1 MFGNKS
7 SVYLRNYFVD
17 IYRTTLWIYR
27 ELFFS
32 QGFFGTSFEGGKD
45 DLYIYMVIAITI

>member
-1 MFGNKS
+1 MFVQRIDNMFGTRS
-7 SVYLRNYFVD
+7 SVYLRNFFVD
-17 IYRTTLWIYR
+17 IYVTTFWRYR

-45 DLYIYMVIAITI
+45 EFYI